1 LIREIIFFC
10 LISPHLYVED
20 IQFFSEV
27 LFDELQIAG
36 THSFRNQSVNTLKK
50 KVKNYGAKDPTHYLL
65 WSKKVNLGYGMVLI
79 GQQFGPPLVIYFGND
94 EIKASMMRS
103 SFFRINLGK

>member
-1 LIREIIFFC
+1 LCFNKLIREIIFFC

-50 KVKNYGAKDPTHYLL
+50 KVKNYGAKDPTQFLIYTTKSLTNRLNLL
-65 WSKKVNLGYGMVLI
+65 PFFLNKAPGKKLFCVNV
-79 GQQFGPPLVIYFGND
+79 
-94 EIKASMMRS
+94 
-103 SFFRINLGK
+103 